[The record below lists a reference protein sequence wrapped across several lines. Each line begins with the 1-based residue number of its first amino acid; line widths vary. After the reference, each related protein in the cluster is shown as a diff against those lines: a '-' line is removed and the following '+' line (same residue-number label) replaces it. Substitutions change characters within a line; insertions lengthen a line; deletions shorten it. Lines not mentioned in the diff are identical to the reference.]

1 MTFDKVKLWQ
11 TTKKVFTVIWWVILV
26 SGLMLSLAFVRKQ
39 ENALKCS
46 SVNIHIEPENELQF
60 IDRDRVLHVIRSDGD
75 EKKIP
80 GTPLQSL
87 NILALENRLE
97 SDRFIKKAKVFTDMN
112 GSLNIHIDQREPIL
126 RILNARGESFYLD
139 RTGVKMPE
147 SSLFTARVM
156 VATGNI
162 YEAGEPFDS
171 LQSYIGQ
178 ELLKIATYVDKDAFW
193 KAQIEQIFVNAAS
206 EIVLIPKV
214 GNHTIHFGNTS
225 DMETKFSKLML
236 FYREALNRLGWEKYS
251 DIDVRYKGQ
260 IVCKKNK

>member
-1 MTFDKVKLWQ
+1 MAFDKVRFWQ
-11 TTKKVFTVIWWVILV
+11 TTKKVFIVIWWVFLV
-26 SGLMLSLAFVRKQ
+26 SGLVLSLSFVRKQ
-39 ENALKCS
+39 ETAIKCT
-46 SVNIHIEPENELQF
+46 SVSIHIEPENELQF
-60 IDRDRVLHVIRSDGD
+60 IDRNRVLRVIREDGD

-80 GTPLQSL
+80 GTPIHALH
-87 NILALENRLE
+87 IDALEKKLE
-97 SDRFIKKAKVFTDMN
+97 ADRFAKKAKVFTDMN
-112 GSLNIHIDQREPIL
+112 GGLNIHIVQREPIL
-126 RILNARGESFYLD
+126 RILNVKGESFYLD

-162 YEAGEPFDS
+162 YEPGVPYDS

-206 EIVLIPKV
+206 EFVLIPKV

-260 IVCKKNK
+260 IVCKKNN